1 MRGVF
6 TKGRKKTFEGAGYV
20 YYIYYGDVFMCM
32 YTYVQNYQIVHLI
45 YVKLII
51 CQL

>member
-6 TKGRKKTFEGAGYV
+6 IKGRKKIFEGVGYV

-32 YTYVQNYQIVHLI
+32 YI
-45 YVKLII
+45 YV
-51 CQL
+51 